1 MESILVQMAEAR
13 WTEEALHLACAMAR
27 NTHSEIVLLRMIETQ
42 HLSWLGTSFG
52 MESFSPEESDRV
64 WEYKAIAK
72 RYGVEFSVEPMRWV
86 SYVEAMV
93 EASEQLNAE
102 VVFAHLPESRLPFV
116 RKFQIWDLR
125 RQLAQRHSTLYTL
138 DQPVHST
145 IPTPQIATL
154 DQQIS

>member
-1 MESILVQMAEAR
+1 
-13 WTEEALHLACAMAR
+13 
-27 NTHSEIVLLRMIETQ
+27 
-42 HLSWLGTSFG
+42 
-52 MESFSPEESDRV
+52 
-64 WEYKAIAK
+64 
-72 RYGVEFSVEPMRWV
+72 MRWV

-145 IPTPQIATL
+145 VPTPQIATL
-154 DQQIS
+154 DQQVS